1 MIDVIFDDREIQE
14 ALRNLQQSIN
24 NPRPALRAIGEKLTE
39 STKRRFATTTG
50 PDGERWPANTQVT
63 YENFLEHKT
72 GNYDESG
79 KRTGN
84 KKGYFLKDGRAG
96 VRSARLISGKLP
108 LTGETGILG
117 SSIGYQ
123 LQGNF
128 AVEIGS
134 PMEYAAMM
142 QFGGSVEE
150 FPHLWGDIPERPFL
164 GVSEDDKAEIVNILR
179 DSLSL

>member
-1 MIDVIFDDREIQE
+1 MIDVVFDDREIQA
-14 ALRNLQQSIN
+14 ALRNLQQSIE
-24 NPRPALRAIGEKLTE
+24 NPRPALRAIGERLTK
-39 STKRRFATTTG
+39 STKKRFATATG
-50 PDGERWPANTQVT
+50 PDGQRWPANSQVT

-84 KKGYFLKDGRAG
+84 KDGYYLRDGRVG
-96 VRSARLISGKLP
+96 VRAARLMAGKLP
-108 LTGETGILG
+108 LTGETGALG
-117 SSIGYQ
+117 TTITYQ
-123 LQGNF
+123 LLGND

-142 QFGGSVEE
+142 QFGGTVDE

-164 GVSEDDKAEIVNILR
+164 GISEEDKAEILNILR
-179 DSLSL
+179 DSLRL